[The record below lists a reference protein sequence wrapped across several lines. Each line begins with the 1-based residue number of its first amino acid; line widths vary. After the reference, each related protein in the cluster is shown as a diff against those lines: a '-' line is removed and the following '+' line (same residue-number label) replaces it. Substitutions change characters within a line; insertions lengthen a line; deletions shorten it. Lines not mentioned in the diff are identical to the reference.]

1 MVRKQREKA
10 EAGDPVAMY
19 NMGQYY
25 FHGIHG
31 VGENRA
37 EAARWFQLSADC
49 GDEDGL
55 SLLGWCFLGGG
66 GVKEEN
72 GRGLAYLMEGATLGS
87 EYGCNLV
94 GDAFAGGYWSLPV
107 DPKQAAKW
115 YRKMPQCKSMSAS
128 DEARRKAAT
137 WLSDLAKSESQHS
150 QYVVCDA
157 AAAPKSGARATHAA
171 GPVPF

>member
-55 SLLGWCFLGGG
+55 SLLGWCFLGGW
-66 GVKEEN
+66 GVKEVLPQMQFHRVSCGPHR
-72 GRGLAYLMEGATLGS
+72 GRNRRLSAIRVPA
-87 EYGCNLV
+87 
-94 GDAFAGGYWSLPV
+94 
-107 DPKQAAKW
+107 
-115 YRKMPQCKSMSAS
+115 MSP
-128 DEARRKAAT
+128 R
-137 WLSDLAKSESQHS
+137 
-150 QYVVCDA
+150 Y
-157 AAAPKSGARATHAA
+157 
-171 GPVPF
+171 